1 LLGNVQRTVRNEM
14 TETELR
20 IADLELRI
28 GDIDLT
34 LALGGSGR
42 VTLGSLQILDMDDQR
57 RRLTEELRCLKQSL
71 PVRQ

>member
-1 LLGNVQRTVRNEM
+1 M
-14 TETELR
+14 TELELR

-42 VTLGSLQILDMDDQR
+42 VTLGSLQILDLDDQR
-57 RRLTEELRCLKQSL
+57 RRLTEELQCLKQS
-71 PVRQ
+71 VKKGVDNAS